1 MNDKKSPHQDFV
13 NDEPSDD
20 DAIIE
25 LTDEVEPQAMNVS
38 RTSQDESQT
47 LKLDEEMMT
56 AEPENGDR
64 TSPDSPPIEADD
76 EVDEDEIIASAIE
89 ESLGPDEDDAIS
101 LSEEIDQISDGTG
114 PILTPDDEPDDDVS
128 HEGAPRAQVDFLE
141 STQEENLNFEHDE
154 KLPPLDDDFEF
165 ETDDEDEN
173 MVVALDEP
181 EDIGAQANDDIIEIT
196 EFDEYFPED
205 DEPGSEPEE
214 LLDLSDV
221 DEDDFLE
228 LIEVEED
235 PAANDEKIINFGD
248 PETES
253 MNTDINRFFSEA
265 IKEEVSFEDKSPGP
279 LDDIAAD
286 GITGDM
292 MPVDSELSMET
303 ARLLSA
309 GRSED
314 IISEDHPISDT
325 QGPPDAFLPGQ
336 LEPEPEVASLPT
348 DQAMDGGNDA
358 QESFPDK
365 SAAVTLPA
373 NLSPEQIETAIE
385 RVIDEKFSG
394 QIENII
400 CDVIEKAVT
409 REIRRL
415 KESLFQNDSPES
427 NPDGSIG

>member
-1 MNDKKSPHQDFV
+1 M
-13 NDEPSDD
+13 
-20 DAIIE
+20 
-25 LTDEVEPQAMNVS
+25 
-38 RTSQDESQT
+38 
-47 LKLDEEMMT
+47 
-56 AEPENGDR
+56 
-64 TSPDSPPIEADD
+64 
-76 EVDEDEIIASAIE
+76 
-89 ESLGPDEDDAIS
+89 
-101 LSEEIDQISDGTG
+101 
-114 PILTPDDEPDDDVS
+114 
-128 HEGAPRAQVDFLE
+128 DFLE

-154 KLPPLDDDFEF
+154 NLPPLDDDFEF

-235 PAANDEKIINFGD
+235 APANDEKIMNFGD
-248 PETES
+248 PEAES
-253 MNTDINRFFSEA
+253 IDADINRFFSEA

-303 ARLLSA
+303 ARLLPA